1 MVLERHDVGGSRQG
15 EDGRL
20 RSRPTSLDAAQ
31 ELPPAPAGGLAPL
44 GLGDRRDGMLY
55 VPRTYRP
62 GVAAPL
68 SVKLHGA
75 GGDGRAGLRPFLP
88 LADASG
94 ALLLGI
100 DARGP
105 TWDVI
110 RGGFGPDIAFLDQ
123 ALERVFRR
131 FSVDPSR
138 VSVEGF
144 SDGASYALSVGLT
157 NGDLFSRIVAFSPGF
172 MAPAEYHGRPGIFV
186 SHGVRDDVLPI
197 DRCSRRIVPRLR
209 TAGYTVEYREFAGG
223 HTVPDSVAA
232 DAEAWVTGRH
242 VGQR

>member
-1 MVLERHDVGGSRQG
+1 MLQRHDVGGSRSG
-15 EDGRL
+15 DHGRL
-20 RSRPTSLDAAQ
+20 SSRPVSADAQ
-31 ELPPAPAGGLAPL
+31 EPGLARPSGLAPL
-44 GLGDRRDGMLY
+44 GLGDRRDGVLY

-75 GGDGRAGLRPFLP
+75 GGDGSAGLRPFLP

-110 RGGFGPDIAFLDQ
+110 QGGFGPDIAFLDR
-123 ALERVFRR
+123 ALERVFGR
-131 FSVDPSR
+131 FSVDPAR
-138 VSVEGF
+138 VSIEGF

-172 MAPAEYHGRPGIFV
+172 MAPGERRGRPGIFV
-186 SHGVRDDVLPI
+186 SHGVGDNVLPI

-209 TAGYTVEYREFAGG
+209 GDGYTVDYREFSGG
-223 HTVPDSVAA
+223 HTVPYSIAR
-232 DAEAWVTGRH
+232 DAEAWVTGPE
-242 VGQR
+242 VKSEK